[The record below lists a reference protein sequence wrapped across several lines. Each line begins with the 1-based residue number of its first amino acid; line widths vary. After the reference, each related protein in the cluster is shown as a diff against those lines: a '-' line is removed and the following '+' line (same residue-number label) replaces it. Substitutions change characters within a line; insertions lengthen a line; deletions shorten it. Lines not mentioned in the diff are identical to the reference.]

1 MKKFTT
7 KAVTAAILSSL
18 SLSAVADLYQ
28 VEEVPTADNFRHS
41 FPRDINAQN
50 FVVGISRLPTGVDIT
65 KVSQRI
71 LDNLEIDS
79 LESLTQEERET
90 LIKALANEQLGI
102 ISGEREQPQ
111 RVGIN
116 RAFYFDSTLQSVE
129 PIPPTGEEWADSSDS
144 FFYSIN
150 NANSAVGYSTAPYE
164 LVEYTYTD
172 GDGAEQSRE
181 YFISDFIS
189 RGIWFNNGEITQVT
203 PPETEYL
210 GGETA
215 LMDVNDS
222 GLAAGYASTA
232 VSPRAEER
240 IAECTPEDE
249 ETIVTKP
256 LQVCV
261 WEIWFSLK
269 NSTAGNIE
277 PYTFNLYSRS
287 NSGSFG
293 ANRSI
298 YDVRGFL
305 WQLDANGNVIGEPE
319 KLGTLMPRKEDDKND
334 FSSYAYT
341 VNNNGI
347 AGGQS
352 WTYHPDLDAVKMP
365 AIFMNGEALPI
376 TEDPKYR
383 WGSVNDINDNNIATG
398 YLAEVISSKLRTT
411 SFVFD
416 VNSKELTMLPG
427 FFTGSSTVANAI
439 NTDGIVVGTGEIEA
453 SLSIRDR
460 AAFMF
465 DSTKEG
471 AEFINLNNAISCE
484 APYNIIEANSINDSG
499 VIVATALKPEEYSDS
514 DGETQ
519 TRDVVV
525 TLKLDPSAADG
536 ELNDCTEQE
545 NLVERQGASLGFGS
559 LFGFISLGA
568 LISVFRRKSKI
579 NS

>member
-7 KAVTAAILSSL
+7 KAITAAILSSL
-18 SLSAVADLYQ
+18 SLSAAADLYQ

-50 FVVGISRLPTGVDIT
+50 FVVGISRLPETA
-65 KVSQRI
+65 
-71 LDNLEIDS
+71 EIDFER
-79 LESLTQEERET
+79 LGIEDPESLTDEEIVN
-90 LIKALANEQLGI
+90 LIQSLANESTSTAQ
-102 ISGEREQPQ
+102 QQ
-111 RVGIN
+111 RIGLN
-116 RAFYFDSTLQSVE
+116 QAFYFDTTTQAVE
-129 PIPPTGEEWADSSDS
+129 PISPAGEQWEGSTDS
-144 FFYSIN
+144 FFYGIN

-164 LVEYTYTD
+164 LIEYTYTD
-172 GDGAEQSRE
+172 SNDAEQTVE
-181 YFISDFIS
+181 YFVSDFIT
-189 RGIWFNNGEITQVT
+189 RGVWFNNGEVTQVT
-203 PPETEYL
+203 APETEYL

-215 LMDVNDS
+215 LMDINDS
-222 GLAAGYASTA
+222 GLAAGYASVA
-232 VSPRAEER
+232 VSPFAQER

-249 ETIVTKP
+249 EAIVTKP
-256 LQVCV
+256 VQVCA
-261 WEIWFSLK
+261 WETWFSLK
-269 NSTAGNIE
+269 NSTANNIE
-277 PYTFNLYSRS
+277 PFRYSFYARRS
-287 NSGSFG
+287 SGSFG
-293 ANRSI
+293 TNRSI

-305 WQLDANGNVIGEPE
+305 WQLDASGNVIGEPQE
-319 KLGTLMPRKEDDKND
+319 LGTLMPREEDDEND

-352 WTYHPDLDAVKMP
+352 WTYHPDLGAIKMP
-365 AIFMNGEALPI
+365 AIFIEGDALPV
-376 TEDPKYR
+376 TDDTKYR
-383 WGSVNDINDNNIATG
+383 WGSVNDVNDNNVATG
-398 YLAEVISSKLRTT
+398 YLAEIISSKLRTT
-411 SFVFD
+411 GFIYSID
-416 VNSKELTMLPG
+416 NEELTTLPG

-439 NTDGIVVGTGEIEA
+439 NSDGIVVGTGEIEA
-453 SLSIRDR
+453 TLAARDR
-460 AAFMF
+460 AGFMF
-465 DSTKEG
+465 DTTEEG
-471 AEFINLNNAISCE
+471 AEFINLNNTISCD

-499 VIVATALKPEEYSDS
+499 VIVATALKAEEYTDS

-559 LFGFISLGA
+559 LLGFISLGA